1 MEVNLEDDKFTVS
14 YDARVTSAERMKQ
27 VINELGYK
35 PTIVQSL
42 LAARKMKVPS
52 GPLPEPI
59 ASLLKETDKP
69 LLVDFYAE
77 WCGAC
82 KLMESTTLKDPTLL
96 KTLKRFHFI
105 KIDADVTLSAM
116 MRG

>member
-1 MEVNLEDDKFTVS
+1 
-14 YDARVTSAERMKQ
+14 
-27 VINELGYK
+27 
-35 PTIVQSL
+35 
-42 LAARKMKVPS
+42 MKVPS

-105 KIDADVTLSAM
+105 KIDADVYPEVVRYFNVVGMPTYIVLNKSGEELYRQVGPIDAKNFDEALTS
-116 MRG
+116 RL